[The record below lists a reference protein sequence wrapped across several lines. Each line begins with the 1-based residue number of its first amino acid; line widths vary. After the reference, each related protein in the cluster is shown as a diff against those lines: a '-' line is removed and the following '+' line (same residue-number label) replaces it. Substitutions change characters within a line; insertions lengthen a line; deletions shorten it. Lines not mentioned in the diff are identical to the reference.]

1 MSSIISSTQ
10 SNNSNTRS
18 LIPPWL
24 TGLWGMV
31 GIIAILYTLTDLVW
45 TYFHLGGPEH
55 VMIINDMLAFPPSLL
70 IIITAWRVARLSSL
84 DAQLRRAWFLLGLG
98 ILMFFIGNV
107 IWAYL
112 EDFLYRDP
120 FPP

>member
-1 MSSIISSTQ
+1 MSSIKSSSQTDHT
-10 SNNSNTRS
+10 NTRS
-18 LIPPWL
+18 LVPSWL
-24 TGLWGMV
+24 TGPWGMV

-70 IIITAWRVARLSSL
+70 IIITAWRVARLSYF

-112 EDFLYRDP
+112 EDILYI
-120 FPP
+120 